1 LRVSVLIALD
11 FPALDLPAKATS
23 RPTSSGHWSKEGAL
37 VTNFANW
44 KLIVL
49 LSIVN
54 SHLLLKK
61 LYLLVYNALLSE
73 MKRISSEC
81 LNSGG

>member
-1 LRVSVLIALD
+1 
-11 FPALDLPAKATS
+11 
-23 RPTSSGHWSKEGAL
+23 